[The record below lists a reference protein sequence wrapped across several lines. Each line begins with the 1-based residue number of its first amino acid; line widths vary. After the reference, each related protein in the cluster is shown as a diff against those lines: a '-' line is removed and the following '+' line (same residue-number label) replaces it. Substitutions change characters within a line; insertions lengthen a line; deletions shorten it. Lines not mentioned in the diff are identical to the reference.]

1 MYRKFPRK
9 RNGFSGC
16 SCMEMGL
23 EWMWLLSV
31 QYPEDTGKH
40 RIWAGKTKKEL
51 KVRGMEGW

>member
-1 MYRKFPRK
+1 
-9 RNGFSGC
+9 
-16 SCMEMGL
+16 MEMGL